1 MWNAIWIDG
10 ALVAKE
16 RPSVLKY
23 FPVNSVQELA
33 RTMACCL
40 KELALGGGGG
50 VKQPFPRG
58 LLRPSENADT
68 YIPIHNNSN
77 VTIIK

>member
-1 MWNAIWIDG
+1 MWNAIWIYG

-40 KELALGGGGG
+40 KELALGGGGASNNPFTG
-50 VKQPFPRG
+50 VSLDHQKTQILTFRF
-58 LLRPSENADT
+58 T
-68 YIPIHNNSN
+68 
-77 VTIIK
+77 TIATLQL